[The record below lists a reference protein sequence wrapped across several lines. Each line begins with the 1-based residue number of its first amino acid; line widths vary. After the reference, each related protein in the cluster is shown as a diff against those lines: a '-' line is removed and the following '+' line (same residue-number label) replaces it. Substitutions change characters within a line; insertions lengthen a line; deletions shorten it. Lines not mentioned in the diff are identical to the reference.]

1 MRTHRLCPGLWPVQ
15 YDALRQAPDGSD
27 VYLRAQPLRRLQ
39 DHVRDREDTLYE
51 GEHGGSSGRTGNS
64 EKMKKIVILIND
76 TTYAYNLRGAIIQRL
91 IEANYDVVIVG
102 QLLEHQEKL
111 KKMGARLI
119 GVHTGRHGK
128 NPFADLSLL
137 LQYRRILKNENPD
150 VVLTYNIKPNVYGGM
165 ACQNLHIHY
174 LPNVTGLGTPVEIP
188 GLMQKLTIRLY
199 KIGVAGADCV
209 FFQNTDNLKF
219 FKKHGML
226 KQEAHTRVLPGSGV
240 DLEKYKLLPWHDGKV
255 HFLFV
260 ARVMKEKG
268 IDLFLAAAHQF
279 ASNDVIFDICGACDD
294 PKYLQILKNDPKV
307 VYHGPQKDLRS
318 YYEKC
323 SCFLYPSYYP
333 EGMSNVLLEA
343 AASGRPVIAA
353 NRPGCRET
361 LDDGITGFLIP
372 IKDENA
378 VIQAVKK
385 FLLLNSEQQEK
396 MGLFGREKIV
406 REFDRKIV
414 VEAYM
419 DEIAKADS
427 GENRE

>member
-1 MRTHRLCPGLWPVQ
+1 
-15 YDALRQAPDGSD
+15 
-27 VYLRAQPLRRLQ
+27 
-39 DHVRDREDTLYE
+39 
-51 GEHGGSSGRTGNS
+51 
-64 EKMKKIVILIND
+64 
-76 TTYAYNLRGAIIQRL
+76 
-91 IEANYDVVIVG
+91 
-102 QLLEHQEKL
+102 
-111 KKMGARLI
+111 
-119 GVHTGRHGK
+119 
-128 NPFADLSLL
+128 
-137 LQYRRILKNENPD
+137 
-150 VVLTYNIKPNVYGGM
+150 M

-226 KQEAHTRVLPGSGV
+226 KQEARTRVLPGSGV

-307 VYHGPQKDLRS
+307 VYHGPQKDLRF

-343 AASGRPVIAA
+343 AASGRPVVAA
-353 NRPGCRET
+353 DRPGCRET
-361 LDDGITGFLIP
+361 LEDGVTGFLVP
-372 IKDENA
+372 VNDVGA
-378 VIQAVKK
+378 VLQAIEK
-385 FLLLNSEQQEK
+385 FLQMSRDERKQ
-396 MGLFGREKIV
+396 MGVSGRERVQKI
-406 REFDRKIV
+406 FDRKIV
-414 VEAYM
+414 VDAYI
-419 DEIAKADS
+419 DEIDKVMK
-427 GENRE
+427 GFITK

>member
-1 MRTHRLCPGLWPVQ
+1 MRPHRLRPGLRPVQ

-39 DHVRDREDTLYE
+39 DHVRDREDPVYE
-51 GEHGGSSGRTGNS
+51 GEHGGSSGRAGNS

-226 KQEAHTRVLPGSGV
+226 KQEARTRVLPGSGV

-307 VYHGPQKDLRS
+307 VYHGPQKDLRF

-343 AASGRPVIAA
+343 AASGRPVVAA
-353 NRPGCRET
+353 DRPGCRET
-361 LDDGITGFLIP
+361 LEDGVTGFLVP
-372 IKDENA
+372 VNDVGA
-378 VIQAVKK
+378 VLQAIEK
-385 FLLLNSEQQEK
+385 FLQMSRDERRQ
-396 MGLFGREKIV
+396 MGISGRERVQKI
-406 REFDRKIV
+406 FDRKIV
-414 VEAYM
+414 VDAYI
-419 DEIAKADS
+419 DEIDKVMK
-427 GENRE
+427 GFITK